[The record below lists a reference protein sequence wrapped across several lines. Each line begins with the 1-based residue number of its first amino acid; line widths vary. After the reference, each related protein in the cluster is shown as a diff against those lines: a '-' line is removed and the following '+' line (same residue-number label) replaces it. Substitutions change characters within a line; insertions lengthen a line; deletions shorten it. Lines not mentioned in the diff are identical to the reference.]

1 MISNTE
7 KIRSA
12 LELLDLNVGANW
24 FFRDAKDDFYPD
36 VLRYKDIKYS
46 LDNTVEKLNINSIY
60 GYEHIND
67 KVPKKG
73 GLLRDSI
80 WIHPDLRIVYTA
92 ILHYLLPKIDHKIP
106 HQIYSYR
113 LDSEC
118 FDDYPFNNSM
128 MRWKGFHNDAIS
140 ACIDDKIDTILIT
153 DLTAY
158 YDHIDVK
165 KLILVVEDILGPAI
179 VNEDKLVLN
188 LLEQLLLSWSTDGFG
203 IPQNLDTS
211 SFLGSL
217 YLYHVDKDI
226 LSQRFRY
233 FRWVDDIKICTSNEK
248 EAYSALHYLQKIL
261 SNNRLFISG
270 AKTKIINNRNIDEW
284 NNIVD
289 VKDDKIISD
298 LEIYIDSQNKQE
310 IDLILDDTINLMMR
324 NISGNDK
331 KFRAIASRLLD
342 CCSMYTDIHTLL
354 YDKVI
359 NLVIDRI
366 DTHPEKMNTWC
377 DILSGVKSEYLN
389 KKITTHLISEP
400 SLFNWQRYHLIRLL
414 ISIPSANTKDVRDYL
429 WSVSRG
435 EISLHEAYIAIIC
448 LGKYS
453 SDEERI
459 VIFERFFKCQSSIII
474 KRAVLIAIQE
484 LDIDIR
490 NKLYKSA
497 VDISPQLNMLV
508 NYLDVIEEPDYGV
521 SNWSNKRMFDNL
533 TPKRYM
539 RKGIGMV
546 DGKRVQYSLS
556 KSDCSYD

>member
-12 LELLDLNVGANW
+12 LELLNLNVGANW

-140 ACIDDKIDTILIT
+140 ACIDDKINTILIT

-270 AKTKIINNRNIDEW
+270 AKTKIINNRNINEW

-298 LEIYIDSQNKQE
+298 LEIYIDSQNKQG

-354 YDKVI
+354 YAKVI

-366 DTHPEKMNTWC
+366 DTHPEKTNTWC

-389 KKITTHLISEP
+389 KKITTHLIIEP

-459 VIFERFFKCQSSIII
+459 VIFERFFKCQSSIVI

-484 LDIDIR
+484 LAIDIR

-497 VDISPQLNMLV
+497 VDISPQLDMLV